1 MEKSKKI
8 LKGKDKEID
17 SNVVTKRASI
27 DNNTLTEINEKYP
40 TVTVK
45 GVAYDL
51 GLTYITLEKDYLDEP
66 SVRKIIKDYGAEII
80 AVICFFRMKMCKPY
94 GWYCSVDDDSLDTLI
109 EDCAYTLKLGE
120 ERVRE
125 LYSAL
130 VERGIFYVISD
141 DTGKYL
147 ADTQQLY
154 NFEILNNNR
163 MRDRIRK
170 AKQRAQ
176 QKSEKLQNSVAKQEE
191 SAPTSPLKEVPIV
204 EAESVTFL
212 NSQNS
217 EDVFA
222 W

>member
-141 DTGKYL
+141 DTGNTLPIRSSYI
-147 ADTQQLY
+147 
-154 NFEILNNNR
+154 ILRFLITTVCATVSERQNKEHSKR
-163 MRDRIRK
+163 
-170 AKQRAQ
+170 AKSY
-176 QKSEKLQNSVAKQEE
+176 KIL
-191 SAPTSPLKEVPIV
+191 
-204 EAESVTFL
+204 
-212 NSQNS
+212 
-217 EDVFA
+217 
-222 W
+222 

>member
-1 MEKSKKI
+1 MNKHDKI
-8 LKGKDKEID
+8 NT
-17 SNVVTKRASI
+17 NVVSKRKFI
-27 DNNTLTEINEKYP
+27 DNSTLAEINEKYP

-51 GLTYITLEKDYLDEP
+51 GLTYITLEIDYFNE
-66 SVRKIIKDYGAEII
+66 SNVRKIIKDYDAEIVS
-80 AVICFFRMKMCKPY
+80 VICFFRMKMCKPH
-94 GWYCSVDDDSLDTLI
+94 GWYCCVDDDSLDTLI
-109 EDCAYTLKLGE
+109 EDCAYTFKLKE
-120 ERVRE
+120 ERVKE
-125 LYSAL
+125 LYGAL

-163 MRDRIRK
+163 MRDRARK

-176 QKSEKLQNSVAKQEE
+176 QKSKKVDYSVAKQDDP
-191 SAPTSPLKEVPIV
+191 APTLPWKEVPLV
-204 EAESVTFL
+204 DAESEPPM
-212 NSQNS
+212 NSQND
-217 EDVFA
+217 EDIFN